1 MLKKFVVAFAILAL
15 ALATAGTVPGPGSS
29 YKVTLLQ
36 PSVVKGNELKAGEYR
51 LNLGVEKVTI
61 VNGKKSI
68 EVPVKVELADKKFEK
83 RAKTRKL
90 SRDGRF
96 LEAAFVEMAEEVA
109 DEDVVNAY
117 HLNANCYIS
126 KPVGLEQFLKV
137 VNAIENFWLTVVK
150 LPSE

>member
-68 EVPVKVELADKKFEK
+68 EVPVKVELADKKFETTAIRYTEEGGK
-83 RAKTRKL
+83 SSISEIRLGGTTTRL
-90 SRDGRF
+90 VF
-96 LEAAFVEMAEEVA
+96 
-109 DEDVVNAY
+109 N
-117 HLNANCYIS
+117 
-126 KPVGLEQFLKV
+126 P
-137 VNAIENFWLTVVK
+137 
-150 LPSE
+150 